1 MNIILTNFTV
11 GYELEVTDT
20 IVNGTGKK
28 HKTVNLAVSEMIIDY
43 VEDKLQMNQESVF
56 YLTLNDEAFGG
67 IVPFLKKNLR
77 ERKKDFDNKNRK
89 IEKNQ

>member
-1 MNIILTNFTV
+1 
-11 GYELEVTDT
+11 
-20 IVNGTGKK
+20 
-28 HKTVNLAVSEMIIDY
+28 MIIDY

-56 YLTLNDEAFGG
+56 YLTLNDEAFPHLKEDYYGLVSYTGG
-67 IVPFLKKNLR
+67 IVPFNGDKESYNRLKKNLR